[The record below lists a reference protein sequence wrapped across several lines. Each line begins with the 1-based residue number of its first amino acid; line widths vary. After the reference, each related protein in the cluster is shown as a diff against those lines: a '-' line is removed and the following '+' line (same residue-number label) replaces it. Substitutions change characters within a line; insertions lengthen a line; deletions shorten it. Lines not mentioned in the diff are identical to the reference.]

1 MEIDSIFND
10 WLLATVRMAAPLMF
24 LGIGGVFTERT
35 GIFNIGIEGMM
46 LVGAMAAIAG
56 DLATGNVII
65 ATLCAMAAG
74 GILAVIHAYLTVTR
88 RANQIV
94 SGAAINLLA
103 LGLTNF
109 LYQPLYEGYNYRPR
123 VPLYPQ
129 LAPEAWHDIPILGP
143 IIFAQPVIIWMAFI
157 LPLIATWAL
166 YRTSWGLNI
175 RAVGDHPHAVATA
188 GVSVNRLKWTGV
200 LISGIF
206 SGLGGSALVLADLG
220 LFGPNLTA
228 GRGFIALAALAVG
241 SWNPTKVSAACLL
254 FGAAEALQLRAQTW
268 SQTYGINIPY
278 QFLVMAPYLLTIAA
292 LAGLVGRTKAPKT
305 VGKPYDPQTI

>member
-1 MEIDSIFND
+1 MEIDSILND
-10 WLLATVRMAAPLMF
+10 WLLATVRMAAPLML
-24 LGIGGVFTERT
+24 LGVGGVFTERT
-35 GIFNIGIEGMM
+35 GIFNIGMEGMM

-56 DLATGNVII
+56 NLATGSVLI

-74 GILAVIHAYLTVTR
+74 GLLAVIHAYLSVTR

-109 LYQPLYEGYNYRPR
+109 LYKPLYEGFNYRPR
-123 VPLYPQ
+123 VPLYPK

-143 IIFAQPVIIWMAFI
+143 IIFAQPVIVWIAFI
-157 LPLIATWAL
+157 LPVIATWAL

-228 GRGFIALAALAVG
+228 GRGFVALAALAVG
-241 SWNPTKVSAACLL
+241 SWIPTRVAGACLL

-268 SQTYGINIPY
+268 SQTLGINIPY
-278 QFLVMAPYLLTIAA
+278 QFLVMVPYLLTIAA
-292 LAGLVGRTKAPKT
+292 LAGLVGKTKAPKT